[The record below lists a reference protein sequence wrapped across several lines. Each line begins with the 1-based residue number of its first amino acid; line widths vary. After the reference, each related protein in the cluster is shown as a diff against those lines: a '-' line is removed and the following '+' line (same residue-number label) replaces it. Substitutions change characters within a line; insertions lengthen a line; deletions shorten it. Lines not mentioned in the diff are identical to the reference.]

1 MPPEDDL
8 SPRPD
13 WLVRFEPDAWIRRG
27 LAELAQAE
35 TRLKHHDRSAGV
47 LGLQR
52 AAGMALNGALSVV
65 FRPWGRTYL
74 DHLRAVR
81 RDESVPAAVR
91 EAADLLTGV
100 ALERQPGVVRLTP
113 PSESERWVEAA
124 KTIMAHAYAVV
135 HGQAGRTS

>member
-1 MPPEDDL
+1 MLPEDDA
-8 SPRPD
+8 SPLPD
-13 WLVRFEPDAWIRRG
+13 WLVRFEPDAWIRRA

-35 TRLKHHDRSAGV
+35 SRLKHHDRVAGV

-74 DHLRAVR
+74 DHLRALR
-81 RDESVPAAVR
+81 TDEGVPAPVR
-91 EAADLLTGV
+91 EAAELLSAV
-100 ALERQPGVVRLTP
+100 VLERQPGVVRLTP
-113 PSESERWVEAA
+113 PSEGERWVEAA

-135 HGQAGRTS
+135 HGRAGRSS

>member
-1 MPPEDDL
+1 MRPEDHL

-13 WLVRFEPDAWIRRG
+13 WLLRFEPETWIRRG

-35 TRLKHHDRSAGV
+35 ARLKQHDRFAGV

-74 DHLRAVR
+74 DHLRAIR
-81 RDESVPAAVR
+81 SDQAVPPAVR
-91 EAADLLTGV
+91 EAAELLTGV
-100 ALERQPGVVRLTP
+100 AIERQPGVVRLTP

-124 KTIMAHAYAVV
+124 KTIMAHAYAIV